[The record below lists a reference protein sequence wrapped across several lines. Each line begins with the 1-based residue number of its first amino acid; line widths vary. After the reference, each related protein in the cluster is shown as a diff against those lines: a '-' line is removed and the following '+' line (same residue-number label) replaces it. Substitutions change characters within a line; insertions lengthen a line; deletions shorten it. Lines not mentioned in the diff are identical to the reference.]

1 MAYGFKWTMCTYVGG
16 DYAVHP
22 NFKTYMLMNPE
33 DWAAGEISVPALNT
47 SDIVV
52 TGLGFKPTLLML
64 CGFRPR
70 RAGDPSST
78 DTSFGNRGG
87 GMTFGV
93 AGLSQWGS
101 PWSAATTY
109 HAGDVAEHS
118 GTHYIAVDTNTNS
131 APPSAHW
138 TTVPSA
144 QFSGSTRIQQGWDI
158 GAMKRW
164 TEAHCY
170 QVAHGGTHGFNS
182 ENDIVLILD
191 HEFTADG
198 FTLHVAKNTYGQED
212 PVFWLAMDGNFQVGV
227 MDAGTTELTGF
238 EGTPQGACFLSVK
251 YPTYSAPYSPSGGV
265 GYNLNGWDHMQGFAS
280 LDGQNCIWGGEKWAS
295 WAWTTERW
303 SADRAILLCRG
314 AQGSF
319 FAGATVEVVG
329 NVTDWHD
336 GGIDIQWDVL
346 TGMTYGPY
354 RIGWILSGQEGEVG
368 YLQADFTKAGIE
380 QFQPTRIRPD
390 VVLMATTNYNFDFG
404 DHDPLSQPRSPDVF
418 QKGGGGGIGWHV
430 SEFTVGAGD
439 AFGVHTYGNAVE
451 EMGHYANSATI
462 RSRGCI
468 MLAAGANSQPPAQ
481 HQHGINLLPNPRWVG
496 LNWRQAE
503 RHITATRALLNPSET
518 KPP

>member
-1 MAYGFKWTMCTYVGG
+1 MAFGFKWRMCTYVGG

-64 CGFRPR
+64 CGWRPR

-131 APPSAHW
+131 TPPSAHW
-138 TTVPSA
+138 TEVPSA
-144 QFSGSTRIQQGWDI
+144 QFTGSTRIRQGWDI
-158 GAMKRW
+158 MGMKRW
-164 TEAHCY
+164 REDRCY
-170 QVAHGGTHGFNS
+170 QVVHGGTHGFGT
-182 ENDIVLILD
+182 ENDIVLILN

-198 FTLHVAKNTYGQED
+198 FTLHVEKNTYGQAD
-212 PVFWLAMDGNFQVGV
+212 PLFWLALDGNYQVGV

-238 EGTPQGACFLSVK
+238 NGTPQGAVFLSCKWKVGDLP
-251 YPTYSAPYSPSGGV
+251 YAYLAPGTNPV
-265 GYNLNGWDHMQGFAS
+265 WDHMQGFAS
-280 LDGQNCIWGGEKWAS
+280 LDGQNCIWGGEKHAS
-295 WAWTTERW
+295 WGWTTERW
-303 SADRAILLCRG
+303 SADRAILLCQG
-314 AQGSF
+314 ATGSF
-319 FAGATVEVVG
+319 FAGASVKAVG
-329 NVTDWHD
+329 NVTDFHA
-336 GGIDIQWDVL
+336 GGIDIQWDL
-346 TGMTYGPY
+346 QDGFPY

-368 YLQADFTKAGIE
+368 YLEANFDKRLTD

-390 VVLMATTNYNFDFG
+390 VILMATTNYQFDYG
-404 DHDPLSQPRSPDVF
+404 NHDSNAEPQLPDQF
-418 QKGGGGGIGWHV
+418 WKGGGGGIGWHV

-439 AFGVHTYGNAVE
+439 AFGVHTYGNAVQ

-462 RSRGCI
+462 LSRGCI
-468 MLAAGANSQPPAQ
+468 MLAAGANSNPPAQ
-481 HQHGINLLPNPRWVG
+481 HQHGINVIPNPRWVG
-496 LNWRQAE
+496 LNWREAE
-503 RHITATRALLNPSET
+503 RHVSATRALLNPSNIR
-518 KPP
+518 PPP